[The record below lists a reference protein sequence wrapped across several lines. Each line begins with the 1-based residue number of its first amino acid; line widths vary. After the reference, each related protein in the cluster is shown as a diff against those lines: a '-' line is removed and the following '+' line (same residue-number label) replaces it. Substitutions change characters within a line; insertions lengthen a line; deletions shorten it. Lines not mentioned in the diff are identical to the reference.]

1 MSVTLISLKELTSP
15 FRSVKGLNKPLLVVF
30 LSLNSFVM
38 LNACL
43 HDPFVGYDVGEHL
56 KYIETLAKMRLPTVT
71 DTAEFYSPPL
81 PYVLPAL
88 VAGAGAKD
96 LWWPTKVG
104 QLLNVLLSLALTF
117 YLLKICDFFSAT
129 NPHLKTTTLLFL
141 GLLPV
146 YYKSFA
152 FVRGEPFVAF

>member
-1 MSVTLISLKELTSP
+1 MSFTINLLAELTSP
-15 FRSVKGLNKPLLVVF
+15 FRSVKGLHKPLLVVF
-30 LSLNSFVM
+30 LSLNSLVT

-56 KYIETLAKMRLPTVT
+56 KYIETLAKLRLPTVA

-88 VAGAGAKD
+88 VVAAGAKD
-96 LWWPTKVG
+96 LWWPAKFG

-117 YLLKICDFFSAT
+117 YLLKICDFFA
-129 NPHLKTTTLLFL
+129 
-141 GLLPV
+141 
-146 YYKSFA
+146 
-152 FVRGEPFVAF
+152 VAN